1 MSVKKRDVSKNINN
15 IIKKKWNV
23 SKKMYPCIYFGQN
36 NKIREKTEKRFYKK
50 KKTNTK
56 DK

>member
-1 MSVKKRDVSKNINN
+1 
-15 IIKKKWNV
+15 
-23 SKKMYPCIYFGQN
+23 MYPCIYFGQN